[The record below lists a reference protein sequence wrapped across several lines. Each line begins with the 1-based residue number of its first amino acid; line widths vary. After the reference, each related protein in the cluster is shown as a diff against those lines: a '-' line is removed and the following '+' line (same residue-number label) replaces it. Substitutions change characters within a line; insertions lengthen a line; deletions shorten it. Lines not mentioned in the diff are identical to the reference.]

1 MFNAVMVKWISQGS
15 SKALFQVRIL
25 VAAPLLIGDTMTKE
39 DIETQLEIEFEPEV
53 EVVNVE
59 TVVPKKSDR
68 LNRSISARASRQ
80 KAKAIKK
87 LKGLKAEAE
96 AFKILNK
103 SNGK

>member
-1 MFNAVMVKWISQGS
+1 
-15 SKALFQVRIL
+15 
-25 VAAPLLIGDTMTKE
+25 MTKE
-39 DIETQLEIEFEPEV
+39 NIETQLEIDFEPEV

-68 LNRSISARASRQ
+68 LNRSISARVSRQ

-96 AFKILNK
+96 AFKIFNK
-103 SNGK
+103 GNGK